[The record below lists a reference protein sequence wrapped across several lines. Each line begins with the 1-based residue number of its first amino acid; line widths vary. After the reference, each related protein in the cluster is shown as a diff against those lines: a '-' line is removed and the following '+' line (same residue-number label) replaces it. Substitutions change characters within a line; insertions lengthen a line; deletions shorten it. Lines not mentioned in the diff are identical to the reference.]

1 MAVKSSAKFKKG
13 YRGNG
18 RKGLLELMEGKNHDR
33 RPPYS
38 RKRRVAKPKS

>member
-13 YRGNG
+13 HRGNG
-18 RKGLLELMEGKNHDR
+18 RKGTLEIMEGKNHDR

-38 RKRRVAKPKS
+38 RKSRTAKPKN